1 MKEAAAH
8 NVSSCRWRERAYDAV
23 AAEELRGKGLSRL
36 TARLL
41 SSRGVTADTLESYLR
56 PKLADLASPESLQG
70 ISEAVEVVLSA
81 VAAGRK
87 IVVFGDYDCDG
98 ICATA
103 IAVTAIRALG
113 ADVRSFI
120 PERLTEGYGMTMK
133 SLERM
138 LQEHPGAGL
147 VVTVDNGIN
156 CIEEVAELARRGV
169 ETVVTDHH
177 LSSAQLP
184 DARAVVNPKVASPAC
199 FEGLCGAGVAF
210 MFANHLITTARKRGI
225 YSGGNIGGA
234 LLVLAGLATVTD
246 IMPLTGQN
254 RILVAEALKR
264 FRMLAPAGLLGLYN
278 CAVRS
283 ASRAKASAQP
293 LSTRDFSFLLGPR
306 INAAGRIASGMDALE
321 LILCKDADRIDCLA
335 RQVDRFNDERK
346 SIERE
351 MTEIALSRI
360 VAGSSAQVIELPEGH
375 PGVAGIV
382 AARVME
388 RLSADGRAVPV
399 CVVVD
404 GHGSAR
410 SPDGLNICKAMQSCS
425 STLSRFGGHAAA
437 GGFQVMAGK
446 IGECRDALCGYCD
459 KHANDE
465 VFSECTVDA
474 WVTTDD
480 LTFEL
485 AEAIGEMEPFG
496 EGNPEPVFAMHTGA
510 FADVRPMGADGRHLQ
525 ITFRDRSMPRA
536 VWWNKG
542 DLIEKLRSLS
552 AAEHDIRFTV
562 EISTYGERHLELR
575 LQSVI

>member
-1 MKEAAAH
+1 MKETAQ
-8 NVSSCRWRERAYDAV
+8 NNPSGLWRERAYDAAV
-23 AAEELRGKGLSRL
+23 AVALQKHGLSRL
-36 TARLL
+36 MARLL
-41 SSRGVTADTLESYLR
+41 SSRGVTADAVESYLH
-56 PKLADLASPESLQG
+56 PKLSALAPPDSLHG
-70 ISEAVEVVLSA
+70 ISDAVETVLSA

-103 IAVTAIRALG
+103 TALTAIRALG
-113 ADVRSFI
+113 ADVRPFI
-120 PERLTEGYGMTMK
+120 PERLSEGYGMTMK

-138 LQEHPGAGL
+138 LSENPDVGL

-156 CIEEVAELARRGV
+156 CSREVAELARRGV

-177 LSSAQLP
+177 LPSADIP
-184 DARAVVNPKVASPAC
+184 VARAVVNPKVASPAC

-210 MFANHLITTARKRGI
+210 MFANHLINTARKRGM
-225 YSGGNIGGA
+225 YSGGNIGGS

-264 FRMLAPAGLLGLYN
+264 FRLLAPAGLLGLYS
-278 CAVRS
+278 CASRN
-283 ASRAKASAQP
+283 ALRAKADAP
-293 LSTRDFSFLLGPR
+293 PMSTRDFSFLLGPR

-321 LILCKDADRIDCLA
+321 LLLCKESDQIVRLA
-335 RQVDRFNDERK
+335 QKVDRFNEERK
-346 SIERE
+346 SIERD

-360 VAGSSAQVIELPEGH
+360 VAGASAQVIELPEGH

-388 RLSADGRAVPV
+388 RLSVSGEPVPV

-410 SPDGLNICKAMQSCS
+410 APEGVNICTAMQACASF
-425 STLSRFGGHAAA
+425 LSRFGGHAAA
-437 GGFQVMAGK
+437 GGFQVVAGK
-446 IGECRDALCGYCD
+446 IGEFRNALCDYCD
-459 KHANDE
+459 KHGQSDGLA
-465 VFSECTVDA
+465 ECTVDA
-474 WVTTDD
+474 WVTADD
-480 LTFEL
+480 LTLEL
-485 AEAIGEMEPFG
+485 AEAIEEMEPFG

-525 ITFRDRSMPRA
+525 IIFRDRSLPRA

-552 AAEHDIRFTV
+552 AAEHYIRFTV